1 MKASAGAVSEGLDR
15 AEYPFASHW
24 VTSPAGRMHY
34 VDEGSGPPIVFVHG
48 TPSWSFEWRALIRG
62 LARNYRCLA
71 PDHLGFGLSDRPRE
85 FPYTPEAHAEN
96 FQRFITQV
104 APGPFTLVVHDFGG
118 PIALPFCLRQP
129 QQVTRL
135 VILNSWMWSLA
146 DDPALARQARFAG
159 SAVGRLLY
167 RYANLSLRV
176 LMPYAYGD
184 RRRLTPMIHRQYL
197 DRFPDSWSRG
207 AVLWPLAAAL
217 LGSSGHYDR
226 LWQQRAA
233 LADRPALIVWGL
245 KDRVFPPSF
254 VARWREAVPQARV
267 IEIPAA
273 GHWPQEE
280 APDEVLNALHSFLA
294 DTASGI
300 ALA

>member
-1 MKASAGAVSEGLDR
+1 VKASAGAVSEGLDR

-184 RRRLTPMIHRQYL
+184 RRRLTPMIRAWPGESAHARAVIGLDVLAAIGSDVALMHLHGIAQKERTYQVIGRARVHQKTILTAVVQFAKEDRADMIINAHQLHSRHRQHNIGRL
-197 DRFPDSWSRG
+197 MVIKTGG
-207 AVLWPLAAAL
+207 AA
-217 LGSSGHYDR
+217 
-226 LWQQRAA
+226 Q
-233 LADRPALIVWGL
+233 
-245 KDRVFPPSF
+245 
-254 VARWREAVPQARV
+254 
-267 IEIPAA
+267 
-273 GHWPQEE
+273 
-280 APDEVLNALHSFLA
+280 
-294 DTASGI
+294 
-300 ALA
+300 